1 MTCVFRDPVMCTQ
14 TVPVRCLGW
23 DAPYA
28 PPPRFSHLLPK
39 GVNVQLGMAAPE
51 CSWGDSGCVKYGS
64 VLSVGPGHATQ
75 HPRAP
80 TPPHTPPQPP
90 HPHIHPH
97 THSHTFTH

>member
-64 VLSVGPGHATQ
+64 VLTVGPGHATQ
-75 HPRAP
+75 HPR
-80 TPPHTPPQPP
+80 TPPCTHTLHTPPYS
-90 HPHIHPH
+90 HVHPH
-97 THSHTFTH
+97 THPHTFTH